1 MTSGLVLLF
10 SGKVEWPFAIIL
22 MIGFA
27 LGGYLGAKISQKFDS
42 KKVKSFVILW
52 GIILAIVFW
61 IRGV

>member
-1 MTSGLVLLF
+1 
-10 SGKVEWPFAIIL
+10 